1 MSRSLLSKTS
11 RMGEVNPVAGAI
23 FGADSYQDETALQ
36 VGGAVPQIQSITI
49 GGTPANTNVLTVNIG
64 EDAGSLVTTSV
75 TLTAVTAAS
84 TTTAAA
90 ALVEAINAKTGISNL
105 VFSQNPA
112 GATIIVAG
120 RQKGASKT
128 FSMTGSATGGGA
140 TLTVNA
146 ISTTAADAT
155 VIPFGVMTERSS
167 ATKVSGVSFV
177 GSAIG
182 TGTYT
187 AQVSTITAEGGDITL
202 ASGDVLYA
210 TVTGDLDGS
219 GVKSFSAQTAFRTNA
234 ATTLT
239 AFVAA
244 LNGVLPANS
253 VLAAVSTNDITFT
266 GEVAGLSFSVS
277 ASFDDAGGTPGSFT
291 VAGTTPNAIP
301 FGGGVSLKSH
311 TIEQDANGDS
321 EYGMGDTF
329 SGLTEGKCY
338 VLVDSGVTIAEG
350 EACFVRVTA
359 VSPEQAGAFS
369 NVSDGGDNLP
379 IGSFGFKGIWL
390 GGNITDMNG
399 QNVAPLYLTRA

>member
-1 MSRSLLSKTS
+1 MA
-11 RMGEVNPVAGAI
+11 EVNPVAGAI

-49 GGTPANTNVLTVNIG
+49 GGTPANTNVLTVNLG
-64 EDAGSLVTTSV
+64 EDAGSLVTASV

-90 ALVEAINAKTGISNL
+90 ALVEAINAKIGISNL
-105 VFSQNPA
+105 VFASNPA
-112 GATIIVAG
+112 GATIMVTG

-146 ISTTAADAT
+146 ISITAADAT

-202 ASGDVLYA
+202 ATGDVLYA
-210 TVTGDLDGS
+210 TITGDLDGS
-219 GVKSFSAQTAFRTNA
+219 GVKSFSAQTVFRTNA

-253 VLAAVSTNDITFT
+253 VLAAVSSNDITFT

-277 ASFDDAGGTPGSFT
+277 ASYDDAGGTPGSFT
-291 VAGTTPNAIP
+291 VAATTPNAIP

-359 VSPEQAGAFS
+359 VSPEQAGAFT

>member
-36 VGGAVPQIQSITI
+36 VGGAVAQVQTITI
-49 GGTPANTNVLTVNIG
+49 GGTPADTNVLTVNIG

-75 TLTAVTAAS
+75 TLTAVTGAT

-90 ALVEAINAKTGISNL
+90 ALVEAINAKIGISNL
-105 VFSQNPA
+105 VFAQNPA

-120 RQKGASKT
+120 RQRGASKT
-128 FSMTGSATGGGA
+128 FSMTGSASAGA
-140 TLTVNA
+140 TVTVNA
-146 ISTTAADAT
+146 ISVTAADAT

-219 GVKSFSAQTAFRTNA
+219 GVKSFSAQTVFRTNA

-266 GEVAGLSFSVS
+266 SEVPGLSFSVS

-291 VAGTTPNAIP
+291 VAATAANAIP
-301 FGGGVSLKSH
+301 FGGGVALKSH

-350 EACFVRVTA
+350 DACFVRVTA

-379 IGSFGFKGIWL
+379 IGSFGYKGIWL
-390 GGNITDMNG
+390 GGNVTDMNG
-399 QNVAPLYLTRA
+399 LNVAPLYLTRA